1 MKVLVI
7 GGGGR
12 EHALAWRAAQSPL
25 VAEVLVAPGNAGTA
39 SEPRVRNSGV
49 AADDI
54 DGLLELARREAVD
67 LTIVGPEGPLVA
79 GVVDLFEARGLKCFG
94 PRAAGARLEGSKA
107 FAKAFLQRHSIPTA
121 DYASFNDLSAAL
133 AHVRTRAAPI
143 VIKADG
149 LAAGKGVVI
158 ATSVAEAERALTSML
173 HDGLFGAAGATVVIE
188 DFLTGEE
195 ASFIALV
202 DGTDVVPLASSQDHK
217 TRDDG
222 DRGPNTG
229 GMGAYSPA
237 PVVSAAVHERV
248 MDKIMRPTVRGLVAD
263 GIRYRGFL
271 YAGLM
276 IDAAGEPR
284 VIEFNCRLGDP
295 ETQPIVARLRSD
307 LVALCLSSFDGT
319 LGNARIDWDPRAAV
333 GVVMASGGYPGNY
346 AKGKVIRGLERA
358 GGDGVKIFHAGT
370 RLRGTDIVTDGGR
383 VLCAVGLGASVGKAR
398 DKAYGAVEKI
408 EWDGAF
414 WRTDI
419 GYRALRR
426 EREA

>member
-1 MKVLVI
+1 M
-7 GGGGR
+7 
-12 EHALAWRAAQSPL
+12 
-25 VAEVLVAPGNAGTA
+25 
-39 SEPRVRNSGV
+39 
-49 AADDI
+49 
-54 DGLLELARREAVD
+54 
-67 LTIVGPEGPLVA
+67 
-79 GVVDLFEARGLKCFG
+79 
-94 PRAAGARLEGSKA
+94 
-107 FAKAFLQRHSIPTA
+107 
-121 DYASFNDLSAAL
+121 
-133 AHVRTRAAPI
+133 RTRAAPI

-173 HDGLFGAAGATVVIE
+173 RDGLFGAAGTTVVIE

-237 PVVSAAVHERV
+237 PVVSATVHERV

-333 GVVMASGGYPGNY
+333 GVVMASGGYPGSY

-358 GGDGVKIFHAGT
+358 SGDDVKIFHAGT

-383 VLCAVGLGASVGKAR
+383 VLCAVGLGASVGIAR
-398 DKAYGAVEKI
+398 RQG
-408 EWDGAF
+408 
-414 WRTDI
+414 
-419 GYRALRR
+419 LRR
-426 EREA
+426 RRENRVGRGLLADGHRLPRVAARAGRLTSMPAILGRQRFIASKKSALVFVSCSLDSRNSTAASSSIGCSTLRRIHIFCSSSGCVKSSSLRVPERLMLIEGNTRFSEIRRSRWISMLPVPLNSS